1 MIVVLIGMPGC
12 GKGTQA
18 SLLLKKF
25 PVDHIAVGDVL
36 RSCAQKDTKLGKTIR
51 SIIDRGNLL
60 DDNIV
65 SQIVFDA
72 IMTSKS
78 KNFILDGYPRKLSQ
92 AKFLE
97 DNFPDETILYIY
109 FKIDEKTLI
118 SRLLSRVICANCS
131 HVLSQQDM
139 LLDIYI
145 CPHCFSDDVRKR
157 QDDDLRTIKKRI
169 EVFNRETLPIVEFYT
184 GGSHFI
190 SIDSKDNVENISK
203 IVFNFIKTH

>member
-25 PVDHIAVGDVL
+25 PAEYISVGDVL
-36 RSCAQKDTKLGKTIR
+36 RSYANKDTKFGTRIR
-51 SIIDRGNLL
+51 SIIDQGRLL
-60 DDNIV
+60 DDHIV

-72 IMTSKS
+72 IVASKAN
-78 KNFILDGYPRKLSQ
+78 NFILDGYPRKLSQ

-97 DNFPDETILYIY
+97 DNFPDNKILYIY

-118 SRLLSRVICANCS
+118 KRLLNRVICANCS
-131 HVLSQQDM
+131 HILSQQDI
-139 LLDIYI
+139 LLNSHI
-145 CPHCFSDDVRKR
+145 CPNCLSDNVHKR
-157 QDDDLRTIKKRI
+157 QDDDLHIIKKRI
-169 EVFNRETLPIVEFYT
+169 EVFNSETLSIIEFYNRE
-184 GGSHFI
+184 SNFI
-190 SIDSKDNVENISK
+190 SIDSTDNIANISK